1 MLGPQELWEEG
12 KEEYLHS
19 GWNVMDCSMATCYL
33 LYYILK
39 VRAQQ
44 AYDQPKCLLMHMLQ
58 GSRWAW
64 SC

>member
-1 MLGPQELWEEG
+1 MYCIYRKGFFALCPQELWEEG

-39 VRAQQ
+39 VR
-44 AYDQPKCLLMHMLQ
+44 
-58 GSRWAW
+58 
-64 SC
+64 